1 MTLTAFQQQL
11 KSENIQAFLVTRN
24 NMYLKQDIK
33 DEENMLLHLS
43 GFSGSD
49 GYMLVTPYKAWLFVD
64 SRYSIQARLETAKTI
79 IEVVDVKSFFPAIIG
94 LLKAQNIQNLTC
106 NPWCISISDW
116 NLLKK
121 AQINMFANETL
132 LANKVCPCDDIFE
145 HSLEFAGKSAKEK
158 CSEIAKLSLENFDA
172 MLITSAEIVSWLA
185 NLRAKD
191 LEFTPV
197 LRAYAILSKT
207 GELKIFSDNC
217 RHKDIMPL
225 SELYEELKKY
235 ADSKLLIDHKT
246 TPQKM
251 LDYICDTTLVV
262 HMLNPIYL
270 FKLNKN
276 SVELNGFKNAHIR
289 DGVAMVKF
297 LYWLENNYQNKTE
310 TDIVDKLKYFRKQN
324 DMYFSDSFATIA
336 ASAKNAAIVHYHPD
350 TKNSVTLQENS
361 VLLLDSGAQYFDGTT
376 DVTRT
381 IAIGNPSDEIKN
393 AFTQVLKAHIK
404 LSSLIF
410 PNNIQAAALDAICR
424 SELWRC
430 YKNYGHGTGHS
441 VGHFSNVHEYPFG
454 LSPNNFRTVQ
464 ENYVTSIEPGYYQ
477 ENKYGIRIENMVYVK
492 KTDNDDFLQFK
503 NLTLVP
509 IDKRLINVYMLDNEE
524 RNRLNNY
531 HKEVINCLA
540 PHLDSK
546 EKIWLKGVCSPL

>member
-1 MTLTAFQQQL
+1 MTLATFQQQL

-24 NMYLKQDIK
+24 NMYIKQDIK

-49 GYMLVTPYKAWLFVD
+49 GYMLVTPHKAWLFVD
-64 SRYSIQARLETAKTI
+64 SRYYIQARLETATNT
-79 IEVVDVKSFFPAIIG
+79 IEVVDVKSFFPEIIG
-94 LLKAQNIQNLTC
+94 LLKEQNIQNLTC

-121 AQINMFANETL
+121 AQINMIANETL

-145 HSLEFAGKSAKEK
+145 HVLEFAGKPAQEK

-172 MLITSAEIVSWLA
+172 MLITSADIVSWLA

-197 LRAYAILSKT
+197 LRAYAVLSKN

-217 RHKDIMPL
+217 RYKDIMPL
-225 SELYEELKKY
+225 SELYAELKKY
-235 ADSKLLIDHKT
+235 ADKKIAVDHKT

-262 HMLNPIYL
+262 NMLNPIYL

-276 SVELNGFKNAHIR
+276 AVELNGFKNAHIR
-289 DGVAMVKF
+289 DGVSMVKF

-310 TDIVDKLKYFRKQN
+310 TDIVDKLKSFRKQN

-350 TKNSVTLQENS
+350 TRNSVTLQENS

-410 PNNIQAAALDAICR
+410 PNNIQAVALDAICR
-424 SELWRC
+424 SELWRY

-477 ENKYGIRIENMVYVK
+477 ENKYGIRIENMVYVE

-509 IDKRLINVYMLDNEE
+509 IDKRLINVYLLDNEE
-524 RNRLNNY
+524 RNWLNNY

-546 EKIWLKGVCSPL
+546 ENIWLKGVCSPL